1 MAWPAKAAKKKKKNI
16 KLPLW
21 YLYITTS
28 SNNTI
33 ITLTDPQGNK
43 ISWWGTGLAWFK
55 WAKEST
61 PFASETTA
69 REIVKEAKEN
79 FGLEEVAIICKGL
92 WLGRDG
98 AFKAINDIGGV
109 DILWIKEATWIQFGG
124 CKWKRPKRN

>member
-1 MAWPAKAAKKKKKNI
+1 MAAPKAAKKKKKNI

-43 ISWWGTGLAWFK
+43 ISGGWTGLSWFK
-55 WAKEST
+55 GAKEST
-61 PFASETTA
+61 PFASETTT
-69 REIVKEAKEN
+69 RDIVKEAKEV
-79 FGLEEVAIICKGL
+79 FWMVEVAIICKGL
-92 WLGRDG
+92 WLWRDW
-98 AFKAINDIGGV
+98 AFKAINDIGWV
-109 DILWIKEATWIQFGG
+109 DILFIKEATWIQFGG

>member
-1 MAWPAKAAKKKKKNI
+1 MAAPKTTKRKKKNI

-43 ISWWGTGLAWFK
+43 ISGWWTWLSGFK

-61 PFASETTA
+61 PFASETTT
-69 REIVKEAKEN
+69 RDIVKDAKEN
-79 FGLEEVAIICKGL
+79 FGLEEIAIICKWLGL
-92 WLGRDG
+92 WRDW
-98 AFKAINDIGGV
+98 AFKAINDIGWI
-109 DILWIKEATWIQFGG
+109 DILFIKEATWIQFGG
-124 CKWKRPKRN
+124 CKGKRPKRN